1 MTDALS
7 PDREISLIGR
17 TNFRNQQVSFGI
29 RQADRRSH
37 LYIIGRT
44 GTGKSTLLEH
54 LIRQDL
60 AAGRGLMLLDP
71 HGDLVERAL
80 AHVPEARRSD
90 LIWFNVPDQAHPLAF
105 NPLESVAP
113 ERRSLAV
120 SGLLEVFKKNWPDS
134 WGPRL
139 EHVLRHALLALFEQG
154 NATLIDV
161 LRLLDDRRFRRE
173 VGERLENGQVR
184 EFWLGEYERYPERFR
199 IEVIAPVQNKVGAF
213 LADPLLCRILVRPR
227 SAFRLRQVM
236 DEGKILLVNLAK
248 GRIGAD
254 NSALLGSLLLA
265 RAGLAALSRAD
276 VAEAE
281 RRDFYVYADEFQN
294 FTTLSLATMLSES
307 RKYRLSLTLAHQYL
321 AQLDPQVRD
330 ALLGNA
336 GTIISFR
343 LGVADAELLA
353 DEFAPVFTAADL
365 VGLPNYHLYI
375 KLMIDGAVSPPF
387 SAETL
392 PPSG

>member
-1 MTDALS
+1 MTTSLP
-7 PDREISLIGR
+7 PDNEISFIGR
-17 TNFRNQQVSFGI
+17 TSFRNEHVSFGI
-29 RQADRRSH
+29 RQADRRAPV
-37 LYIIGRT
+37 YIIGRT

-60 AAGRGLMLLDP
+60 VAGRGLMLLDP
-71 HGDLVERAL
+71 HGDLVERVL
-80 AHVPEARRSD
+80 AHVPETRQTD
-90 LIWFNVPDQAHPLAF
+90 LIYFNVSDYEHPLAF
-105 NPLESVAP
+105 NPLEPVSPA
-113 ERRSLAV
+113 RRSLAA
-120 SGLLEVFKKNWPDS
+120 SGLLEVFRKNWPES

-139 EHVLRHALLALFEQG
+139 EHVLRHALLALFEQKE
-154 NATLIDV
+154 ATLVDV
-161 LRLLDDRRFRRE
+161 LRLLDDRGFRRR
-173 VGERLENGQVR
+173 VAGETENVQVR

-199 IEVIAPVQNKVGAF
+199 VEVIAPVQNKVGAF

-227 SAFRLRQVM
+227 SAFRLRRVM

-248 GRIGAD
+248 GRIGGDTA
-254 NSALLGSLLLA
+254 ALLGSLLLA

-276 VAEAE
+276 VPEEE
-281 RRDFYVYADEFQN
+281 RRDFHVYADEFQN

-307 RKYRLSLTLAHQYL
+307 RKYRLNLTLAHQYL
-321 AQLDPQVRD
+321 SQLDPQVRD

-353 DEFAPVFTAADL
+353 GEFAPVFTAADL
-365 VGLPNYHLYI
+365 VGLPNYSI
-375 KLMIDGAVSPPF
+375 CVKLMIDGAVSPPF

-392 PPSG
+392 PSSA